1 MKTVLWISRHDM
13 TGEQLAD
20 LERIAGGPV
29 GLLRWTDTVR
39 DVTVLEPLVRQADIV
54 AAVLPLELMA
64 RLADMTA
71 GVPLIQ
77 SVSDRIPTGR
87 TYTAPDGRTEREFAF
102 RHRAWQL
109 IERIEIKTRLL

>member
-1 MKTVLWISRHDM
+1 MKTVLWVSRHDM
-13 TGEQLAD
+13 TPEQLAD

-29 GLLRWTDTVR
+29 RLLRWTETVR
-39 DVTVLEPLVRQADIV
+39 DVAELEPLVRQADMV

-71 GVPLIQ
+71 GAPLLQ
-77 SVSDRIPTGR
+77 SVAERTPTGR

-102 RHRAWQL
+102 RHRAWQQ
-109 IERIEIKTRLL
+109 IERIDIWTKIL